1 MFNNPYNIIGLVSI
15 LVILSFLY
23 SYLARKTK
31 IPSVLMLIFTG
42 VGASYL
48 FKYFAVELPDMHVF
62 LQIFGIVGLILIVLE
77 GSLELKL
84 EKSKLKIIRNAFFS
98 ALIIFAVSSGL
109 IAEGIN
115 LMYPEFGYRVCL
127 INAIPMA
134 VISSAIAIPSVIGF
148 SEKNKEFIIYESI
161 FSDIIG
167 ILTFNFILNNDILTA
182 SSFGYIAFDFSLVIL
197 VSVVL
202 TVILIFFIDRTRM
215 EIKFVLM
222 LAVLLLLYDIGK
234 VLHLSSLLIILIFGL
249 ILNNLDVFFKRRLS
263 RWFDLENV
271 EKGLAQFKIVIGEL
285 SFLVRTLFFFIFGFT
300 LQLSAMADSKILI
313 TGLIIL
319 IILYTIR
326 YIYLRFSKR
335 FNVKPE
341 IFIAPRGLITILLF
355 YSIPEEYSIGLIS
368 EGVLF
373 MIILVTSIVMIF
385 GMFSSKKTDKG
396 EDGEGLSDDP
406 PMKVYIGREEIEI

>member
-1 MFNNPYNIIGLVSI
+1 MFENPYYIVGLVSI

-23 SYLARKTK
+23 SYLARTTK

-48 FKYFAVELPDMHVF
+48 FKYFALELPDMHVF
-62 LQIFGIVGLILIVLE
+62 LQIFGIIGLIMIVLE

-84 EKSKLKIIRNAFFS
+84 EKDKLKIIRKAFFS
-98 ALIIFAVSSGL
+98 ALIIFAISSAL

-115 LMYPEFGYRVCL
+115 LMYPEFGFRICL

-134 VISSAIAIPSVIGF
+134 VISSAIAIPSVVGF
-148 SEKNKEFIIYESI
+148 SEENKEFIIYESI

-167 ILTFNFILNNDILTA
+167 ILTFNFILNNATFTA
-182 SSFGYIAFDFSLVIL
+182 ESLGFIAFDFSLVIL
-197 VSVVL
+197 VSVIL
-202 TVILIFFIDRTRM
+202 TIVMVFFIDRTRM

-234 VLHLSSLLIILIFGL
+234 VMHLSSLLIILIFGL
-249 ILNNLDVFFKRRLS
+249 ILNNLDVFFKKRMQK
-263 RWFDLENV
+263 WFDLENV

-300 LQLSAMADSKILI
+300 LQLEAILL
-313 TGLIIL
+313 TGFIIL
-319 IILYTIR
+319 VTLYAIR
-326 YIYLRFSKR
+326 LLYLKFSKR
-335 FNVKPE
+335 FNVRPE

-355 YSIPEEYSIGLIS
+355 YSIPVEFSIGLIS

-385 GMFSSKKTDKG
+385 GMFSSKKPGKG
-396 EDGEGLSDDP
+396 EGSESGSDGP
-406 PMKVYIGREEIEI
+406 PMEVFIGGEQIEM